1 MDERFD
7 LQKYLTEGVEQVIKD
22 ALKAILKDPSECAF
36 LVKFAASCA
45 VADKRR
51 EKNEKEG
58 LHVPSYLIASITSS
72 CNLHCEGCYS
82 RANDAT
88 TDCAPSMQLTEEE
101 WTKTFRE
108 AEELG
113 VSFILLAG
121 GEPMLRWDVIESAG
135 KMKNIMFPVFTNGTF
150 MTDRH
155 LELLEKCRN
164 IVPVISIEGEREET
178 DTRRGTG
185 VYDTVMEKMDELH
198 EMGIKTIG
206 IPGTIDN
213 DIASSDFTIGFSTAL
228 NTACEA
234 IDKLRDTSSSHQRCS
249 IIEVMGRHCGDLA
262 LYSGICC
269 GAEYIITNESGLDK
283 DDLLA
288 KLKANRLAG
297 RKHAIVVIS
306 ENMTDVYQL
315 AKEVETYS
323 GYECRAT
330 VLGYVQRGGAPTPE
344 DRLLAARLGKYS
356 VDLLHEGV
364 TGVAV
369 GVINNKL
376 RYTPIEE
383 ALAMKNEPNEELHKL
398 VLKIS

>member
-1 MDERFD
+1 MRFGVLTSGGD
-7 LQKYLTEGVEQVIKD
+7 APGMNATIRAVVRAGIANGDQVFGIYDGYRGLVEGKIVEFSRKDVSEILNKGGTILGTARLPEFKYEQVRALAVKQLIKHD
-22 ALKAILKDPSECAF
+22 IEALIC
-36 LVKFAASCA
+36 
-45 VADKRR
+45 
-51 EKNEKEG
+51 
-58 LHVPSYLIASITSS
+58 I
-72 CNLHCEGCYS
+72 
-82 RANDAT
+82 
-88 TDCAPSMQLTEEE
+88 
-101 WTKTFRE
+101 
-108 AEELG
+108 
-113 VSFILLAG
+113 G
-121 GEPMLRWDVIESAG
+121 GDGTYTGALR
-135 KMKNIMFPVFTNGTF
+135 
-150 MTDRH
+150 
-155 LELLEKCRN
+155 
-164 IVPVISIEGEREET
+164 
-178 DTRRGTG
+178 
-185 VYDTVMEKMDELH
+185 LH

-213 DIASSDFTIGFSTAL
+213 DIASTDFTIGFSTAL
-228 NTACEA
+228 NTACDA

-269 GAEYIITNESGLDK
+269 GAEYIITNETGLDK

-288 KLKANRLAG
+288 KLKVNRLAG